1 MSKQEMLAQFIV
13 QEVVALIAEDE
24 GVEFDQA
31 RGQFYASHTFEV
43 LYDFE
48 THLYREGAGYV
59 WALWQSEPALA
70 RTCS

>member
-24 GVEFDQA
+24 GVEFDKA
-31 RGQFYASHTFEV
+31 MRQFYASRTFEV

-48 THLYREGAGYV
+48 TLLYREGALYV
-59 WALWQSEPALA
+59 WALWSEEKQQTQL
-70 RTCS
+70 